1 MPRCRHAATSVRS
14 AAFEQ
19 MAVAVLGHPAGTRE
33 VAFPG
38 TTRTL
43 RFSRGINV
51 QNDSCDVL
59 PIRSVSFG
67 VEQAKVRNRMSLV
80 VRIAVWTGVTRDTRA
95 TTDLRV
101 NLFDHLVGQRQR
113 RPVAPPSAPAN
124 ASQSAAFRA
133 ACGRHCGPSGR
144 RPGWRS
150 SRSEARSA
158 DGAMFAPSLTDAGA
172 GATAMPL
179 LCRSS

>member
-1 MPRCRHAATSVRS
+1 MPRCKHAATSVWS

-43 RFSRGINV
+43 RFSHGINV

-59 PIRSVSFG
+59 PIRSVGFG

-80 VRIAVWTGVTRDTRA
+80 LAGEDGRGWSDVVHWGIEWRRLHDGSSEGKE
-95 TTDLRV
+95 LR
-101 NLFDHLVGQRQR
+101 FDRFQ
-113 RPVAPPSAPAN
+113 
-124 ASQSAAFRA
+124 
-133 ACGRHCGPSGR
+133 
-144 RPGWRS
+144 
-150 SRSEARSA
+150 AR
-158 DGAMFAPSLTDAGA
+158 
-172 GATAMPL
+172 
-179 LCRSS
+179 